1 MASDPFN
8 TVNADKSA
16 APSNVVSLDPFAR
29 VNAERQAKYGLAG
42 VSGVAPTAAAQ
53 ALTAQP
59 QVGVPAAT
67 GMFNPADTAA
77 QLKQAQQANAL
88 QNPAVAAYVANANPA
103 HVAAVQDDL
112 GGLAK
117 VSSQASSFNTQSFAD
132 LVKPLV
138 DSGAWKATQSLYQK
152 YGAPFVEGSQL
163 PAKALLTGLGVVTHP
178 IAQLLAKVPQDT
190 SLVTSTPEFREQAV
204 QEALT
209 NQILSAIP
217 LPTANG
223 FKSVG
228 GAARDTSTPP
238 STPSPESPS
247 SGGMW
252 KTTPEGHVADEGGN
266 PAVWPN
272 QRAAAE
278 WILRQGN
285 KTGGSQIFDIASGP
299 EGGYVVKEVGNTAEP
314 AEGTPPVGVHPGV
327 DAVRGGVAESD
338 AEAVGKLQEEIAQT
352 DVATQSPSSMEDFLT
367 HQLGD
372 RTVGVD
378 PQALVELGQEGHDPF
393 PEHADEIADAQ
404 ASGGLVD
411 IPMAR
416 YLARTNG
423 QPFAEGLNSTTVFRD
438 GGISQEQAKEGIEPG
453 QTFPTGSEVDT
464 SKLTAPEATRIQTI
478 AAKNVEAVQQ
488 VFAAQYLAPLFSE
501 AKALDLTEPQMVRLS
516 SAVQTAMETA
526 RDRAL
531 QSAYNQVLRERK
543 PDFVEAAKTHT
554 ARIAGEINALP
565 VVKAMRELSTKGY
578 KLDKDLTAN
587 FFPEPA
593 SRLPPSVLKANSN
606 HPDLAADAL
615 GYDSGAQLVSDLAD
629 LHSAIQASG
638 AKNLND
644 YVKLQSKAAGH
655 DAAASEL
662 GFDLNPQS
670 LAEAAQE
677 MVPHEAIEKLLADE
691 LRTYAAKAGLPFDKA
706 GVKAAANELFQ
717 RLPAKKAVGFK
728 KLEEDVGRN
737 GRAAFAAAQKG
748 DWPKAFKAKQN
759 QYMRR
764 LMLRQ
769 AFDFQKFY
777 NRTLKD
783 FKRYAGSEVIK
794 PMDQTYLNLIHSVL
808 REHGYNVPL
817 TQLKYNYQQWAEE
830 ARTNG
835 QQVLPFEPVQL
846 GDPKDL
852 PVEQF
857 TDLANRVD
865 NLAHLGRAEKT
876 AEVQGKK
883 EELNDLVYKAVTD
896 AANVPRRP
904 VNTKAILPTNG
915 EMSVASLNAV
925 MNSPEVMF
933 DILDDHNPNGV
944 FNQLLMQGA
953 RRAAG
958 ADNTVLRPEIEA
970 VGQAVAELKR
980 ADWDRWGKRIPAGH
994 GLMDPASPKNEMALV
1009 HQDLIGIALNAGSE
1023 HGRWHLEEGGN
1034 GWDRDTWT
1042 KVLADNMTPKDWEFV
1057 RSVARSLESAWP
1069 KIAEGE
1075 KGLYGVVPEKAE
1087 TDGYTL
1093 PDGTEVPGHYFPL
1106 KRDDARASRMVGP
1119 PKISEQ
1125 DLFDHFVRE
1134 ASTPAGHTKKRTW
1147 ARYPV
1152 SLDWQTTL
1160 NQHLPNVSKRLSY
1173 TQFVLD
1179 ASKFLR
1185 QPEIAQLIHDVHGP
1199 FGMRELNSWIHR
1211 QVGYSSTDPR
1221 LPAVYQMIA
1230 RELRLRT
1237 YAVMTGLKLSIGAE
1251 HLTSIGQTAAVTSMA
1266 TPFRAYARTIGG
1278 FFANPGG
1285 VKNFVEEAS
1294 PYMAARHNSTSRELR
1309 DTLDDINAHRKL
1321 LDVDLGP
1328 VDAALDL
1335 ARKPGEL
1342 VNKLS
1347 ATFFNWINHNL
1358 VAVPTWY
1365 GSYWDARG
1373 GKAELRGASGTLPA
1387 MSHYDAVAYAD
1398 KVIGKSHG
1406 SGLELDMG
1414 SFQSGGKNELLK
1426 LTNMFNVFRGTIGH
1440 IAREGIFIARNAKT
1454 PQAFLDGLLMVLIG
1468 TAGVTTIGKLVTD
1481 QGPKKL
1487 DPLSLTEW
1495 MVGNL
1500 FDGLSHVVP
1509 YGDQVYKAGESYFGG
1524 KPIEFEVSPAEGTVK
1539 YVAKGAVD
1547 SINAVKAAA
1556 GDRKAGRAL
1565 KKSNRAIE
1573 DVATFLGFLLKAPLG
1588 QPGQTAQAMYDINHG
1603 HVKTPVQ
1610 ALTFGPSH
1618 EGKRKR

>member
-1 MASDPFN
+1 MASDPFD
-8 TVNADKSA
+8 TVNQEKA
-16 APSNVVSLDPFAR
+16 APPASNVVSLDPFSR
-29 VNAERQAKYGLAG
+29 VNGERQAKYGLAA
-42 VSGVAPTAAAQ
+42 VNGVAPSAAAQ

-67 GMFNPADTAA
+67 GMYNPTDTAA
-77 QLKQAQQANAL
+77 QLKQAQQASAL
-88 QNPAVAAYVANANPA
+88 DNPAVASYVANANPA

-112 GGLAK
+112 PGLAK
-117 VSSQASSFNTQSFAD
+117 VADTTSVFTAHSINDLYRALVPDRSRTAGGRINITPGQYLAQGGPIGDIAQQVSNSITGNVPVMAQEKSALASHDWLGYLKAEGKEALNILGLVSSPFAAPAQAAARAFSKMPDAPAWTQIFLSPKAREIVANWGTEERAQAAEVAGNLATIAASSTP
-132 LVKPLV
+132 VIKGGKV
-138 DSGAWKATQSLYQK
+138 R
-152 YGAPFVEGSQL
+152 GAPGESAPPPAPPLEPEGL
-163 PAKALLTGLGVVTHP
+163 
-178 IAQLLAKVPQDT
+178 
-190 SLVTSTPEFREQAV
+190 
-204 QEALT
+204 
-209 NQILSAIP
+209 
-217 LPTANG
+217 
-223 FKSVG
+223 
-228 GAARDTSTPP
+228 
-238 STPSPESPS
+238 PSPGVNAS
-247 SGGMW
+247 
-252 KTTPEGHVADEGGN
+252 AD
-266 PAVWPN
+266 AFRSV
-272 QRAAAE
+272 AAE
-278 WILRQGN
+278 A
-285 KTGGSQIFDIASGP
+285 DAASASRIQ
-299 EGGYVVKEVGNTAEP
+299 N
-314 AEGTPPVGVHPGV
+314 
-327 DAVRGGVAESD
+327 
-338 AEAVGKLQEEIAQT
+338 EIAT
-352 DVATQSPSSMEDFLT
+352 TATAGQSPTSMEDFLT

-372 RTVGVD
+372 RTVGVN
-378 PQALVELGQEGHDPF
+378 PQVLVDLAAAGHEPF
-393 PEHADEIADAQ
+393 PDHAQEIAEAQ
-404 ASGGLVD
+404 SSGGLVD

-416 YLARTNG
+416 YLAATNG
-423 QPFAEGLNSTTVFRD
+423 QSFAEELNGNTVFRD
-438 GGISQEQAKEGIEPG
+438 GGVSQEQAKTGVEPG
-453 QTFPTGSEVDT
+453 QEFPTGSELDT
-464 SKLTAPEATRIQTI
+464 SELKPHEIQRVHAI

-501 AKALDLTEPQMVRLS
+501 AKALDLTEPQMARLS
-516 SAVQTAMETA
+516 SAIQGATETA

-531 QSAYNQVLRERK
+531 QKAYNQVLRERK

-554 ARIAGEINALP
+554 ARIAEEINGLP

-593 SRLPPSVLKANSN
+593 GRLPPSVVKANGN

-615 GYDSGAQLVSDLAD
+615 GYDSGSQLVSDLAD

-638 AKNLND
+638 AKNLNE

-655 DAAASEL
+655 DAAASQL

-670 LAEAAQE
+670 LAEAAEE

-691 LRTYAAKAGLPFDKA
+691 LRVYAGKAGLPFDKA
-706 GVKAAANELFQ
+706 GMKALANELFQ

-737 GRAAFAAAQKG
+737 GRASFAAAQKG
-748 DWPKAFKAKQN
+748 DWPKAFKAKQG
-759 QYMRR
+759 QYLRR

-769 AFDFQKFY
+769 AFDFQKVY
-777 NRTLKD
+777 NRALKD
-783 FKRYAGSEVIK
+783 FKRFAGSDTIK
-794 PMDQTYLNLIHSVL
+794 SMDQTYLNLIHSVL
-808 REHGYNVPL
+808 REHGYDVPL
-817 TQLKYNYQQWAEE
+817 TQLKYNYTQWADD
-830 ARTNG
+830 ARAAG

-857 TDLANRVD
+857 TDLSNRVE

-883 EELNDLVYKAVTD
+883 EELNDLVFEAVMG
-896 AANVPRRP
+896 AKNVPRRP
-904 VNTKAILPTNG
+904 VDTKAVQPTNNA
-915 EMSVASLNAV
+915 MSIASLNAV

-944 FNQLLMQGA
+944 FNRLLMQGS

-970 VGQAVAELKR
+970 VGEAFDGLTR

-994 GLMDPASPKNEMALV
+994 GLMDPASPTHEMSLT
-1009 HQDLIGIALNAGSE
+1009 HDDLIGIALNAGSE

-1034 GWDRDTWT
+1034 GWQPEDWT
-1042 KVLADNMTPKDWEFV
+1042 KLLADNMTPKDWEFV
-1057 RSVARSLESAWP
+1057 RSIAGALESAWP

-1075 KGLYGVVPEKAE
+1075 RGLYGVVPEKAE
-1087 TDGYTL
+1087 MDGYML
-1093 PDGTEVPGHYFPL
+1093 PDKWPSNGIEVPGHYFPL
-1106 KRDDARASRMVGP
+1106 KRDDARASRMTGP

-1125 DLFDHFVRE
+1125 ELFDHFVRE
-1134 ASTPAGHTKKRTW
+1134 ASTPAGHTKRRTW
-1147 ARYPV
+1147 AKYPV
-1152 SLDWQTTL
+1152 SLDWRTTL

-1185 QPEIAQLIHDVHGP
+1185 QPEIAQLVHDVHGP
-1199 FGMRELNSWIHR
+1199 FAMRELNSWIHR
-1211 QVGYSSTDPR
+1211 QVGYSSVDPR
-1221 LPAVYQMIA
+1221 LPAVHQMIA

-1251 HLTSIGQTAAVTSMA
+1251 HLTSVMQTAAVTSAAM
-1266 TPFRAYARTIGG
+1266 PFRAYARTIAA

-1309 DTLDDINAHRKL
+1309 DTLDDINNHKKL
-1321 LDVDLGP
+1321 LDADLGP
-1328 VDAALDL
+1328 LDTAFDL
-1335 ARKPGEL
+1335 ARKPGEW

-1365 GSYWDARG
+1365 GAYWDARG
-1373 GKAELRGASGTLPA
+1373 GQAKLRGAGKTLPA
-1387 MSHYDAVAYAD
+1387 MDHDQAAAYAD

-1440 IAREGIFIARNAKT
+1440 IAREGIYIVRNAKT
-1454 PQAFLDGLLMVLIG
+1454 PQAFLDGLLMVVLG

-1481 QGPKKL
+1481 RGPKKL

-1495 MVGNL
+1495 MVENL

-1509 YGDQVYKAGESYFGG
+1509 YGDQVYKAGENFFSG
-1524 KPIEFEVSPAEGTVK
+1524 KPIDFEVSPAEGTVK
-1539 YVAKGAVD
+1539 YAAKGAVD
-1547 SINAVKAAA
+1547 SINAVKAAF
-1556 GDRKAGRAL
+1556 GDRKA
-1565 KKSNRAIE
+1565 KKAVKRDKRSIE
-1573 DVATFLGFLLKAPLG
+1573 DVATFLGFLFKAPLG
-1588 QPGQTAQAMYDINHG
+1588 QPGLTAQAMYDINHG
-1603 HVKTPVQ
+1603 HVKRPVP
-1610 ALTFGPSH
+1610 ALVFGPSH
-1618 EGKRKR
+1618 EAKKK